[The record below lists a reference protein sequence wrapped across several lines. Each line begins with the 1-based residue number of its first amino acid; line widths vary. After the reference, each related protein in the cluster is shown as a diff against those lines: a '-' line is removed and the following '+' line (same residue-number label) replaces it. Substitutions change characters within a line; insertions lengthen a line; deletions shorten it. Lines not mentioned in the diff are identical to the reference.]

1 MSSKWKHSLHQP
13 SQHSLTLQRCSS
25 RKKPA
30 SLWPWGL
37 CCWPPFSLQDRLPVW
52 LFRSLVLTMP
62 SAEHCGELRLPIC
75 VRLCLFCIWIC
86 MFVLFFS
93 RNVQFTVISNESL
106 RDLTPK
112 CRSSFCFNVNLP
124 KLWYF
129 SRLFAAPCA
138 EISTK
143 LIKQIQD
150 FNPLT
155 GCGECHYMVRST
167 SVNVNDV
174 FFHGWNKIRTQYQC
188 TREIYFRVMTRC
200 FLFQVVSA
208 TAQSIK
214 ANHTSP
220 DGLQCE
226 NITFSLSP
234 TVLTGGC
241 RVSVSICD
249 ANSLTVASI
258 IQSHTAVSCF
268 NKTVLIALWQKAQS
282 FAQ

>member
-1 MSSKWKHSLHQP
+1 MSSKWKHSLQQP
-13 SQHSLTLQRCSS
+13 SQHSLTLQLCSS

-37 CCWPPFSLQDRLPVW
+37 CCWPLFSSQDCLPVW

-75 VRLCLFCIWIC
+75 VRLCLFCVWIY

-112 CRSSFCFNVNLP
+112 CRSSFCFNVNPP

-129 SRLFAAPCA
+129 SRLFATPCA

-155 GCGECHYMVRST
+155 GCDECHYMVRST

-174 FFHGWNKIRTQYQC
+174 FFSMGGKRSELNINV
-188 TREIYFRVMTRC
+188 REKYIF
-200 FLFQVVSA
+200 
-208 TAQSIK
+208 
-214 ANHTSP
+214 
-220 DGLQCE
+220 
-226 NITFSLSP
+226 
-234 TVLTGGC
+234 VLW
-241 RVSVSICD
+241 R
-249 ANSLTVASI
+249 
-258 IQSHTAVSCF
+258 AVSCSRSCQPPINLSKPTTRLRMAF
-268 NKTVLIALWQKAQS
+268 SVRTSPCHWAPPYWPEAAACLWVS
-282 FAQ
+282 VMPIL